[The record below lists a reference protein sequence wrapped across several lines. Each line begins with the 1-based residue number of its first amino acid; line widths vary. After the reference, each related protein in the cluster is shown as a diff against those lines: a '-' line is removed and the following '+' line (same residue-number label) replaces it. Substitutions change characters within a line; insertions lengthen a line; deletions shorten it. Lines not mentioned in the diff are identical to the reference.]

1 MGRIALLLALVL
13 AAGAGVYLLL
23 GGGGGGAIDEADD
36 RESELAGPGADLE
49 APGLHGLPGA
59 RRPAPTNGRQPEIVV
74 QPPGE
79 PEPPAEVVLR
89 VTVLDDAT
97 GAPLPHARL
106 WWEDA
111 REPCPRLPD
120 EGHISPPPSPLS
132 SQAVRA
138 HAPDAEGRFALDT
151 SLLARPGAESL
162 DVFASH
168 EGYVIGIACAVRLP
182 GEVTIRL
189 KRGLTLRGSVTDQ
202 LGRPLAD
209 AILLARPGAAT
220 APVPGHG
227 GWAATNEQG
236 EFKMD
241 GLLEGAL
248 NVRVGRE
255 GYFPLELP
263 AEDPVDTRPR
273 TYALT
278 PAFVLRF
285 RLRTDDGRP
294 VVNPSV
300 RLVWG
305 TRPPVEK
312 LELVQ
317 LLGDETSDGILTQ
330 GISLPATVP
339 SVRIEVKAEGY
350 ATWVRAEEPV
360 PPEGGERTLN
370 ATLGRDTSQGGLRLV
385 LEDERGQRLL
395 YSKLEALPPLITPL
409 DRQNIMS
416 GVLTEMGEDL
426 RFPSLPLGRYRITVR
441 AYAHA
446 PGTVEALVVGG
457 TETEARLTL
466 RPPARLRVKFSAA
479 ESRIVRF
486 QLLLD
491 GVPVAALPE
500 PGAGATPE
508 SDAPD
513 GRPAL
518 AAGAGGVLL
527 GGLANGTYVIEV
539 LSEDLQ
545 PSRTSV
551 RVREGETEE
560 IEIPVRPR

>member
-13 AAGAGVYLLL
+13 AAGAGAYLML
-23 GGGGGGAIDEADD
+23 GGDGGGAIDSTSG
-36 RESELAGPGADLE
+36 REQGVEGPGADLE
-49 APGLHGLPGA
+49 SPGLRGVPGA
-59 RRPAPTNGRQPEIVV
+59 RRPAQGPGTEPTTSAPPPAPPE
-74 QPPGE
+74 PGE
-79 PEPPAEVVLR
+79 ILLR

-97 GAPLPHARL
+97 GTPLPHAL
-106 WWEDA
+106 VWWEKA
-111 REPCPRLPD
+111 REPCPRLPG
-120 EGHISPPPSPLS
+120 EEQLSPPRLLLHSRIVRKH
-132 SQAVRA
+132 AVG
-138 HAPDAEGRFALDT
+138 PEGRFDLDSNT
-151 SLLARPGAESL
+151 YLAEDRVL
-162 DVFASH
+162 DVFAEH
-168 EGYVIGIACAVRLP
+168 AGYVIGVACAVRLP
-182 GEVTIRL
+182 GDVTLRL
-189 KRGLTLRGSVTDQ
+189 KRGLTLQGTVTDLQ
-202 LGRPLAD
+202 GRPLAD
-209 AILLARPGAAT
+209 AILMARPAAAT
-220 APVPGHG
+220 APIPGHA
-227 GWAATNEQG
+227 GWAASDEQG
-236 EFKMD
+236 HFAIE
-241 GLLEGAL
+241 GLIAGAL
-248 NVRVGRE
+248 RVRVGRE
-255 GYFPLELP
+255 GYFPLELL
-263 AEDPVDTRPR
+263 AEDPADSQPR

-294 VVNPSV
+294 VVNPTV

-312 LELVQ
+312 LELIQ

-330 GISLPATVP
+330 GISLPATAP

-385 LEDERGQRLL
+385 LEDERAQRLA
-395 YSKLEALPPLITPL
+395 YSELDALPPLITPL
-409 DRQNIMS
+409 DRQNVQS
-416 GVLTEMGEDL
+416 GVLSETGPDL

-446 PGTVEALVVGG
+446 PATVEAQVVGG

-466 RPPARLRVKFSAA
+466 RPPARLRVRFSASQA
-479 ESRIVRF
+479 RIVRF

-491 GVPVAALPE
+491 GLPVAALPE
-500 PGAGATPE
+500 PSAASAPE
-508 SDAPD
+508 SAAPD
-513 GRPAL
+513 GSPAL
-518 AAGAGGVLL
+518 AAGEGGVLL
-527 GGLANGTYVIEV
+527 GGLASGTYVVEV

-560 IEIPVRPR
+560 VEIRVQSR